1 MKKFLLFSCL
11 LLSIC
16 AFSKAQFY
24 ERYLISPAG
33 DYYEMSNVQM
43 TWVLGDL
50 VTGAYDIGQ
59 LIVPYGV
66 DVPHYVDVTSNVSLF
81 PNPTSDKVY
90 LQMNMDNI
98 DNCLYYLYDILGREI
113 QNSMITSFKTE
124 LNLESF
130 EPGIYI
136 LRIIKEKVQVEE
148 FKIIK
153 Q

>member
-16 AFSKAQFY
+16 AICRAQFY
-24 ERYLISPAG
+24 ERQLISPAG
-33 DYYEMSNVQM
+33 DYFAGSSVQI

-59 LIVPYGV
+59 LIIPYGV
-66 DVPHYVDVTSNVSLF
+66 GVPDYDGNTPRIALF
-81 PNPTSDKVY
+81 PNPTSDEVY
-90 LQMNMDNI
+90 VHLNMENI
-98 DNCLYYLYDILGREI
+98 ENCTYYLFDILGREL
-113 QNSMITSFKTE
+113 QNGNISSYQTE
-124 LNLESF
+124 LSFAPFES
-130 EPGIYI
+130 GLYI
-136 LRIIKEKVQVEE
+136 LRIIKENALIEE

>member
-1 MKKFLLFSCL
+1 
-11 LLSIC
+11 
-16 AFSKAQFY
+16 
-24 ERYLISPAG
+24 
-33 DYYEMSNVQM
+33 M

-66 DVPHYVDVTSNVSLF
+66 DVPHYDVTSKVSLF

-90 LQMNMDNI
+90 LHLEMENI
-98 DNCLYYLYDILGREI
+98 DNCFYYLYDILGREI
-113 QNSMITSFKTE
+113 QNNNIISTQTE
-124 LNLESF
+124 LSFAPFES
-130 EPGIYI
+130 GVYI
-136 LRIIKEKVQVEE
+136 LRIIMENTLVKD